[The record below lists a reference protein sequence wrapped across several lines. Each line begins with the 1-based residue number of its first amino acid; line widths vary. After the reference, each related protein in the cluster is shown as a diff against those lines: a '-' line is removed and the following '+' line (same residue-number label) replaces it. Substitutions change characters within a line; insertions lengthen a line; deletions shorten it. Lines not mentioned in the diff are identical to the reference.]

1 MITSTLAAATSA
13 LTPGP
18 ALASA
23 GSNAVLFAV
32 LIGVVVVAV
41 LLGAFWWGS
50 RRAARRRRPVG
61 DPTQGSTQ
69 HGRDSW
75 TTPDDDPGLG
85 DSRR

>member
-1 MITSTLAAATSA
+1 MITSPLAAAPV

-23 GSNAVLFAV
+23 GSNAVWFAIA
-32 LIGVVVVAV
+32 IGAVVVLL

-50 RRAARRRRPVG
+50 RRVARRRRPVG
-61 DPTQGSTQ
+61 DPTQAAGRA
-69 HGRDSW
+69 GRDSW
-75 TTPDDDPGLG
+75 TTPDDDPDLG